1 MPQFILNG
9 PSDDDDFVA
18 GYIEAMFFTNGDTG
32 DERENLLND
41 LGTERLTR
49 AARKSITADCRA
61 FLSQIMPDGCFAR
74 QWLDRAEDYDDEQA
88 GQDFWFT
95 RQHHGAGFWDRDELP
110 KDLRDGLTAAA
121 KAQGEASC
129 ETHRGWIY
137 HR

>member
-9 PSDDDDFVA
+9 PSDSDDFVA

-49 AARKSITADCRA
+49 AARASIKADCRA
-61 FLSQIMPDGCFAR
+61 FLSHVMPDGCFAR
-74 QWLDRAEDYDDEQA
+74 QWLDRAEGYDDKQA
-88 GQDFWFT
+88 GRDLWFT
-95 RQHHGAGFWDRDELP
+95 RQGHGVGFWVRDELAEE
-110 KDLRDGLTAAA
+110 LGAGLGAAA
-121 KAQGEASC
+121 KAQGEACC
-129 ETHRGWIY
+129 EAYRSWIY